1 MMSRSFGD
9 EIGHT
14 CGVICTPVV
23 KAFPLDNDCSILV
36 VATDGLW
43 EMLGCGMISSICR
56 SHLQTK
62 NAAAAAKELC
72 LRAQQAWQKVGVC

>member
-23 KAFPLDNDCSILV
+23 KTFPLDGDCSTLV

-43 EMLGCGMISSICR
+43 EMLGYSVISSICR
-56 SHLQTK
+56 GHLQTK
-62 NAAAAAKELC
+62 NAAAAARELC
-72 LRAQQAWQKVGVC
+72 LKAQQAWQKVGDC